1 MLSACLILSVMLII
15 VDQLIKNWAFTE
27 LQAIGTI
34 PLIQDVLHLT
44 YSENRGAAFS
54 ILYGKTELL
63 MIVNTILLLV
73 LLYLLLSKK
82 LTHPLAVFS
91 TTLII
96 SGGVGNMIDRLIREG
111 SFVVD
116 YIDFRLINFAIFNFA
131 DICVVCGVALLLL
144 YMIFLDGKEEKK
156 KAVENPLEEGS
167 ENHD

>member
-1 MLSACLILSVMLII
+1 MLIGCLILSVALIVI
-15 VDQLIKNWAFTE
+15 DQLIKSWAFVD

-63 MIVNTILLLV
+63 MVVNSLLILF
-73 LLYLLLSKK
+73 LLYLLIRKK

-96 SGGVGNMIDRLIREG
+96 SGGIGNMIDRFIREG

-131 DICVVCGVALLLL
+131 DICVVGGVCLMML
-144 YMIFLDGKEEKK
+144 YTIFFEGKEEK
-156 KAVENPLEEGS
+156 VNLNEGCEN
-167 ENHD
+167 ND

>member
-1 MLSACLILSVMLII
+1 MLSVCLVLSVVLIVI
-15 VDQLIKNWAFTE
+15 DQLLKNWAFTE

-34 PLIQDVLHLT
+34 PLIQNVLHLT

-63 MIVNTILLLV
+63 MVVNMLLLLF

-82 LTHPLAVFS
+82 LTHPFAVFS

-96 SGGVGNMIDRLIREG
+96 SGGAGNMIDRFIREG

-131 DICVVCGVALLLL
+131 DICVVCGVFLLLL
-144 YMIFLDGKEEKK
+144 YIVFIDGKEEKEK
-156 KAVENPLEEGS
+156 SKATEGS
-167 ENHD
+167 ESHD